1 MQEITGTDLTGT
13 GDRETFQRSRRNQ
26 EARIERF
33 PLPPASLAQVRTSVR
48 RDGRL
53 PSQGT
58 EGCNA
63 CGRLAKAPVHGT
75 YMPSGDVVYQWR
87 CSECGNSWQTSV
99 YPATVTDGQPG
110 YADLLPE
117 NTAH

>member
-48 RDGRL
+48 RESG
-53 PSQGT
+53 PGT
-58 EGCNA
+58 WT
-63 CGRLAKAPVHGT
+63 APVARNG
-75 YMPSGDVVYQWR
+75 GLQCVDVVYQWR